1 MFRGLQ
7 ARRRRE
13 ELGLT
18 AAQVASVVGVSESA
32 VCAFERSA
40 RQPRGSVYSRLCQA
54 LDLNLDVLREP
65 REPDVHTTRTAA

>member
-18 AAQVASVVGVSESA
+18 AAQVASIVGVSESA
-32 VCAFERSA
+32 VCAYERSV

-54 LDLNLDVLREP
+54 LDLSLDELREP
-65 REPDVHTTRTAA
+65 REPETQTARNAA